1 MAEESG
7 MQAKE
12 EEQEKDVRARLA
24 QVAEEELGETEE
36 VRDSTLNEMKLWL
49 QAQPHIHNCRTDS
62 NFLLRFLRMQKFRV
76 EKSCAVLEKY
86 TLMREEYPGYFRSL
100 DISRPALQE
109 LVLSGFMFVLPERDS
124 FGRRVIFHIPRYLD
138 PYRHSMEDVI
148 KVIAITLETLL
159 EDEEN
164 QIRGLTCI
172 VDASDL
178 SLAHMT
184 FWNPIELRR
193 VINLCEKSIPMR
205 HKGVNYIHLPSF
217 VNTMFN
223 FVKGILSKKIQNR
236 IYIHNSL
243 GELAERVGGVEVLPE
258 EYGGSIPI
266 STMACEWKETLD
278 ASHSRLLALDNIK
291 WTKETRDHW
300 LWSVFPAST

>member
-1 MAEESG
+1 MAESG
-7 MQAKE
+7 IQPKE
-12 EEQEKDVRARLA
+12 KEQEDAVRGKLE
-24 QVAEEELGETEE
+24 QLAEEELGETEE
-36 VRDSTLNEMKLWL
+36 VRACTLNEMKHWL
-49 QAQPHIHNCRTDS
+49 QSQPHIHNCRTDD

-76 EKSCAVLEKY
+76 DKSCAVLEKY
-86 TLMREEYPGYFRSL
+86 TLMREEYPWYFRNL
-100 DISRPALQE
+100 DISRPELKE

-124 FGRRVIFHIPRYLD
+124 FGRRVIFHIPRCLD
-138 PYRHSMEDVI
+138 PSRHSMEDVI

-164 QIRGLTCI
+164 QIRGLACI

-217 VNTMFN
+217 VSTMFN

-243 GELAERVGGVEVLPE
+243 GELVERVGDVAVLPE
-258 EYGGSIPI
+258 EYGGSLPI
-266 STMACEWKETLD
+266 STMACEWKETLE
-278 ASHSRLLALDNIK
+278 ASRPRLLALDNIRWK
-291 WTKETRDHW
+291 KKTSDHW
-300 LWSVFPAST
+300 WRSVFPTSL